1 MLDAYIVDRM
11 RREKERAKARETRVP
26 LSIEPPP
33 PPDARDLERPQE
45 ENENDRPKRGVV
57 VVDFT
62 LESDKGPQRH
72 ARLRPEQVLED
83 LRAGGL
89 TAEIARE
96 SLPDQ
101 YVVVGTK
108 K

>member
-45 ENENDRPKRGVV
+45 ETDNDRPKRGVV
-57 VVDFT
+57 VIDFT
-62 LESDKGPQRH
+62 L
-72 ARLRPEQVLED
+72 
-83 LRAGGL
+83 
-89 TAEIARE
+89 
-96 SLPDQ
+96 
-101 YVVVGTK
+101 
-108 K
+108 